1 MFVSHT
7 AMTNME
13 HPSKPQRGFH
23 AKTLWKCSTNNEDPE
38 PVFAPSGARPC
49 LAPIKAAKR
58 SSLAHPSQQVKYKF
72 MGFFVLLFFCAFSRF
87 IPLVF
92 MRNS

>member
-1 MFVSHT
+1 MFLSHT

-13 HPSKPQRGFH
+13 HPSQPQRGFH

-38 PVFAPSGARPC
+38 PVFAPTGARPC

-58 SSLAHPSQQVKYKF
+58 SSLAHPSQQVKYKC
-72 MGFFVLLFFCAFSRF
+72 MGGGFVYFSVLFHVYS
-87 IPLVF
+87 
-92 MRNS
+92 

>member
-13 HPSKPQRGFH
+13 HPSQPQRGFH

-58 SSLAHPSQQVKYKF
+58 CSLTHPSQQVKYKF
-72 MGFFVLLFFCAFSRF
+72 MFWGFFAIVFPCLF
-87 IPLVF
+87 
-92 MRNS
+92 NS